1 MSSDLH
7 KNGKG
12 YGMGPYGSDP
22 YGSPDTKRPEVVSA
36 TSLTGRLLEVVFS
49 EPVLITEGVE
59 NPERWE
65 IVSDF
70 GRIPTIQEVRAKKGH
85 ALLEGTAVYA
95 KVVQIEHSGTTLGS
109 PYTLTC
115 KSFYDLAHNPS
126 HPLGEGVSS
135 SLFLARGNE
144 LGIEIKP
151 QLGNQLAVL
160 FDQPLAEGKDNL
172 DHYVLSTEYPVTP
185 LVVGV
190 GHKSTKTNILCR
202 GLTEVP
208 YTLTV
213 GPSRAIQYI
222 PNDIPDNAVEFG
234 SGMST
239 LFEGSRLFMEANE
252 GGSYGWSFYI
262 DPEAVGQLGENSAFR
277 ADVKFADLDAPSLA
291 VRVSDAHRTLSV
303 TLETDGLTKRVRVE
317 SLPEIDH
324 VFSHDWTEVEQ
335 VTVLRNALTG
345 HVAVLLDGNPVFS
358 AAVEDMVAPASWASG
373 VQLET
378 SGSLSVSDVSLT
390 ASDTMYSEDGN
401 FVHEA
406 TATFLGLLDQTK
418 NKIIVERGPLTKGW
432 GDATPAGANDV
443 AVRVNGVEVGVADVN
458 PYLGFIYLETPVPKM
473 NVGEI
478 AVEADYF
485 WFETPQMS
493 FRSLNHP
500 GLVLNKWDHR
510 QNPEVQS
517 STLAIENIGG
527 GSKEGERFPIA
538 LTLLQPPRVRPKW
551 ISHRHIGFDNTYT
564 ASLNSPTALVLNAD
578 PYGNRARKSYAQY
591 SQNGK
596 FEGVLEQGWKVRGNA
611 TLQLDPL
618 DGYAALSSDL
628 ASGVYKKVEANP
640 VGASFTLVGRVASA
654 ATTTVSSRLTLGPAI
669 AFHDT
674 KDLRLLAGVVID
686 DVSYIAMLVG
696 DQIDEVVSWR
706 PVCAAQATFLSG
718 GRMEIQSAD
727 LPELFYVGLR
737 VVVPDG
743 SQTGHYTVTAIEKL
757 STGNYWLS
765 VTPDF
770 PADVKLWGGGF
781 AEVYFEIPWQ
791 ETQFNFHLVGRADNQ
806 PIGVSFTGA
815 VSFSAIVDAPSINAH
830 ALYSAGAVPLDLT
843 DQDGRGE
850 VLFGNLIAGG
860 ISRWDFVR
868 YLAVP
873 DEYNITSIGH
883 LEALTLHE
891 LPTEKTD
898 WRTTSAYGLTETLVD
913 DRLSFQAIG
922 GPQKTGFEKLDA
934 LIPKQAGIEVSSIFK
949 VESPT
954 SWGDAGIRV
963 TGPNHDVMV
972 CTIPY
977 RGEYDPGES
986 VLWSNIEPDIEPE
999 MFIAASASLIGGQS
1013 FEDQGWQVQG
1023 DFEYAF
1029 EGLNINLSK
1038 SERVLGSFVNELPY
1052 EGVTNARVLE
1062 ARLRFNY
1069 ATFNDLEDAGIVLG
1083 MDAGGRSVALLFANG
1098 KLILTSDGINYL
1110 AFTMFDWLDGQEH
1123 HYKIVVDTQGVLS
1136 PKAVLY
1142 VDGVELTHADLTDFA
1157 PSSTNV
1163 RAYLVGFG
1171 APEWGLDL
1179 HSFLVRELP
1188 PPDLKRTLGIW
1199 KGGDPD
1205 LLSSWETPRDSDG
1218 HIVEMGWD
1226 EEITTMVVIDPSWGA
1241 SLMRPDLPPPD
1252 GYVGEGRTSR
1262 HDPTGAW
1269 ATVEWEHLPILRNPI
1284 STLHFGMQNSE
1295 SLATSVWDNFRYRVY
1310 IQENEGRVPPRTA
1323 VLNRWNVL
1331 SSGEYTGDITVEVVR
1346 VKVRKDTLRLLDA
1359 NIRAKRIFHVAV
1371 NGDQLAND
1379 SWTFDQTAQTISI
1392 QDLEFPKQSTAE
1404 VSFSPGRPITKT
1416 YLLNQPIKDG
1426 ITNLNEGTPPYLLT
1440 QLGKLQRSLA
1450 DGPPREGEII
1460 DLISEDPAFQSQ
1472 DPTSLV
1478 EFSHESAYS
1487 SVEFF
1492 QVEDGNETGL
1502 IATLD
1507 DGIAPAKGL
1516 AEIDLQGRMF
1526 VEVAAPPPAYPFE
1539 QGGGA
1544 PGSFLTL
1551 GGGVG
1556 TLSGT
1561 LGGGEGQGAIT
1572 WPSAPSRPTGK
1583 PSLINVRTF
1592 WDLRADAGTESPP
1605 PFSEDSFPQPTIF
1618 SLEYE
1623 MLIGAGFSRIGPWGG
1638 IEALAT
1644 ISMLN
1649 GGVVPT
1655 GMVLHG
1661 GAPLP
1666 DPSHIRGSFNEGDGI
1681 WED

>member
-1 MSSDLH
+1 MSSDPH

-12 YGMGPYGSDP
+12 YGTGPYGSDP
-22 YGSPDTKRPEVVSA
+22 YGSLDTGRPEVVSVV
-36 TSLTGRLLEVVFS
+36 SLTGRILEVTFS
-49 EPVLITEGVE
+49 EPVLVTKAFLDPD
-59 NPERWE
+59 NWE
-65 IVSDF
+65 ITSNF
-70 GRIPTIQEVRAKKGH
+70 GRIPTIQGIRPKGNH
-85 ALLEGTAVYA
+85 PKT
-95 KVVQIEHSGTTLGS
+95 VQIKHSGTTLGS

-115 KSFYDLAHNPS
+115 KSFYDLENNPS
-126 HPLGEGVSS
+126 YPLGAGSS
-135 SLFLARGNE
+135 SGLFLAHGNE
-144 LGIEIKP
+144 LDIKIKP
-151 QLGNQLAVL
+151 QPGNQLAVL

-172 DHYVLSTEYPVTP
+172 DHYVISTEYPVTP
-185 LVVGV
+185 LVIGV
-190 GHKSTKTNILCR
+190 GHKSKKTKLFCR
-202 GLTEVP
+202 GLTEAT
-208 YTLTV
+208 YELTV
-213 GPSRAIQYI
+213 GPSRAIQYR
-222 PNDIPDNAVEFG
+222 PNDLPDFADEFG

-239 LFEGSRLFMEANE
+239 LFEGSHFLMEANE
-252 GGSYGWSFYI
+252 GDSYGWSFYI

-303 TLETDGLTKRVRVE
+303 ALETDGLTKRVRVE

-324 VFSHDWTEVEQ
+324 VFSYDWTAVEQ
-335 VTVLRNALTG
+335 VTVLRNSLTG

-378 SGSLSVSDVSLT
+378 SGSISVSDVSLT

-406 TATFLGLLDQTK
+406 KATFFGLLDQVK
-418 NKIIVERGPLTKGW
+418 NKIIVDRGPLTKGW
-432 GDATPAGANDV
+432 GDATPAGINDV
-443 AVRVNGVEVGVADVN
+443 AVRVNGVEVGVVDVN

-478 AVEADYF
+478 VVEADYF

-510 QNPEVQS
+510 RNPEVQS
-517 STLAIENIGG
+517 STLAIENLGG

-551 ISHRHIGFDNTYT
+551 VSHRHIGFDNTYT

-578 PYGNRARKSYAQY
+578 PYGNRTRKSYAQY
-591 SQNGK
+591 SQSGK
-596 FEGVLEQGWKVRGNA
+596 FEGTLEQGWEVRGNA
-611 TLQLDPL
+611 TLQLDAS
-618 DGYAALSSDL
+618 DGYADLTSDL
-628 ASGVYKKVEANP
+628 AAGVYKKVESNP
-640 VGASFTLVGRVASA
+640 VGAAFTLVGRVESV
-654 ATTTVSSRLTLGPAI
+654 ATTTVNNRLTLGPAI

-674 KDLRLLAGVVID
+674 KDLRLLAGVQID

-696 DQIDEVVSWR
+696 DQIDQAESWQ
-706 PVCAAQATFLSG
+706 PVCTATATFLSG
-718 GRMEIQSAD
+718 GRMEIQAAD

-791 ETQFNFHLVGRADNQ
+791 ETRFNFHLVGRADNE
-806 PIGVSFTGA
+806 PIGVAFTGA
-815 VSFSAIVDAPSINAH
+815 VSFSATVDIPSINAH
-830 ALYSAGAVPLDLT
+830 VLYSAGTTPLDLT

-850 VLFGNLIAGG
+850 ILFGNLVAGG
-860 ISRWDFVR
+860 NSRWDFVR
-868 YLAVP
+868 YLTVP
-873 DEYNITSIGH
+873 DDYNITSIGH

-891 LPTEKTD
+891 LPTEQTL
-898 WRTTSAYGLTETLVD
+898 WRATSAYGLAEPLID
-913 DRLSFQAIG
+913 DRLSLQAIG

-934 LIPKQAGIEVSSIFK
+934 LIPEMAGVEVSSVFK

-954 SWGDAGIRV
+954 SWGDAGIRI

-977 RGEYDPGES
+977 RGEYEPGES
-986 VLWSNIEPDIEPE
+986 VLWSSIEPDAEPE

-1013 FEDQGWQVQG
+1013 LEDQGWQEQG
-1023 DFEYAF
+1023 EFEYLF
-1029 EGLNINLSK
+1029 EGLSINLSK
-1038 SERVLGSFVNELPY
+1038 AERVLGSFVNELPY
-1052 EGVTNARVLE
+1052 EGVTSARVLE
-1062 ARLRFNY
+1062 ARLKFNY
-1069 ATFNDLEDAGIVLG
+1069 ATFNDLDDAGIVLG
-1083 MDAGGRSVALLFANG
+1083 MDVGDRSVALLFANG
-1098 KLILTSDGINYL
+1098 KLILTSDGVNYL
-1110 AFTMFDWLDGQEH
+1110 AFAMFDWLDGQEH
-1123 HYKIVVDTQGVLS
+1123 HYKVVVDTQAFV
-1136 PKAVLY
+1136 PKAILY
-1142 VDGVELTHADLTDFA
+1142 VDGVEVAQANLADFD

-1171 APEWGLDL
+1171 APEWNLDL
-1179 HSFLVRELP
+1179 YSFHVRELP

-1199 KGGDPD
+1199 KGGDPE

-1218 HIVEMGWD
+1218 HVVEMGWD
-1226 EEITTMVVIDPSWGA
+1226 EEITTMVVIDPGWGA

-1252 GYVGEGRTSR
+1252 GYVGDGRTSR

-1269 ATVEWEHLPILRNPI
+1269 ATVEWEHLPILRTSI
-1284 STLHFGMQNSE
+1284 STIHFGMQNSG

-1310 IQENEGRVPPRTA
+1310 IQENEDRVPPRMA
-1323 VLNRWNVL
+1323 ILNRWNVL
-1331 SSGEYTGDITVEVVR
+1331 SSGEYTGDITVENVR
-1346 VKVRKDTLRLLDA
+1346 VKVRKDTLRLRDA

-1371 NGDQLAND
+1371 NGDQLANS
-1379 SWTFDQTAQTISI
+1379 SWTFDQTAQTITI
-1392 QDLEFPKQSTAE
+1392 QDLEFPNQSTAE
-1404 VSFSPGRPITKT
+1404 VAFSPGRPITKT
-1416 YLLNQPIKDG
+1416 YLLNQPLKDG
-1426 ITNLNEGTPPYLLT
+1426 ITKLNEGTPPYLLT
-1440 QLGKLQRSLA
+1440 QLGKLQRALA
-1450 DGPPREGEII
+1450 GEAPREDEII
-1460 DLISEDPAFQSQ
+1460 DLISEDPDFASQ
-1472 DPTSLV
+1472 DPTTLV

-1487 SVEFF
+1487 SVDFF

-1502 IATLD
+1502 ISTLD

-1544 PGSFLTL
+1544 PGAFLTL
-1551 GGGVG
+1551 GGGG
-1556 TLSGT
+1556 DALSGT
-1561 LGGGEGQGAIT
+1561 LGGGEVQGAVT

-1583 PSLINVRTF
+1583 PSLVSVRTF
-1592 WDLRADAGTESPP
+1592 WDLRTDAGTGSPP
-1605 PFSEDSFPQPTIF
+1605 PFSEESFPQPIIS

-1623 MLIGAGFSRIGPWGG
+1623 MLVGAGFSRLGPWGG
-1638 IEALAT
+1638 IEALAP

-1649 GGVVPT
+1649 GGSLPS
-1655 GMVLHG
+1655 GMVLFG
-1661 GAPLP
+1661 GASLP
-1666 DPSHIRGSFNEGDGI
+1666 EPSHIRRSFNEGSGV